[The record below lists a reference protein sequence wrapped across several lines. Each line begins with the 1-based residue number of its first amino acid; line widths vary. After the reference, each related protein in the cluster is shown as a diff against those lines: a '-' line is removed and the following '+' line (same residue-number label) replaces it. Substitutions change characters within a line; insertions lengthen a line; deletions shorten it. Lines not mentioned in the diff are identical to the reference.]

1 MTLSRRHLPITRPC
15 PAELDPRDGWCDH
28 CAHEV
33 VDLSAMTETDARAL
47 LHERR
52 GQTLCVRYQA
62 RADETI
68 AFAPARRAPI
78 RFAMVAMLAVA
89 LSGCARMYEAT
100 HGHPPP
106 DDPDVAW
113 VTAADGCPVRP
124 TFEPTDPA
132 EVAGD
137 VDPSTVVIADFI
149 VDPNTE
155 VFVGM
160 IVSRSHE
167 TNFYDRRAE
176 RLEFVPTK
184 TLIREARARWGL

>member
-1 MTLSRRHLPITRPC
+1 MALSRRHLPVTRPC

-33 VDLSAMTETDARAL
+33 VDLSAMTEPDVRAL
-47 LHERR
+47 LRERS
-52 GQTLCVRYQA
+52 GQTLCVRYET
-62 RADETI
+62 RADDTI
-68 AFAPARRAPI
+68 VFAPTRRAPI

-89 LSGCARMYEAT
+89 LSGCARVYEAT

-106 DDPDVAW
+106 GDPDVA
-113 VTAADGCPVRP
+113 VVMAEDGCPVLP
-124 TFEPTDPA
+124 SFEPTDPA

-149 VDPNTE
+149 VDPNRQ

-160 IVSRSHE
+160 LVAHREE
-167 TNFYDRRAE
+167 TNFYDRRSK

-184 TLIREARARWGL
+184 TLIREARERWGL